1 MKNVIFIFVL
11 TILLNA
17 RQYEYNYCSD
27 KIFTIYY
34 IPLGVNTFIPV
45 TREDILKNKPF
56 KIPSCKIFKLFN
68 KIENTKG
75 LSINKNSAFNIRIL
89 IKDNR
94 DNEIILTQQKEVLSI
109 RKEKIYKVDK
119 KLINDVLDE
128 VSKVGDVLYS
138 EEEKFYKIKKAQKE
152 MIDVIINGKYFE
164 VIKNNII
171 SPAFFKDGK
180 IVILEYNKTK

>member
-1 MKNVIFIFVL
+1 MKNIIFIFVL

-34 IPLGVNTFIPV
+34 IPLGVNTFVPI
-45 TREDILKNKPF
+45 RKEDILKEKPF
-56 KIPSCKIFKLFN
+56 NIPSCKIFKLYNELNN
-68 KIENTKG
+68 KKG
-75 LSINKNSAFNIRIL
+75 LNISKNRGFNIRVL
-89 IKDNR
+89 IKDKKG
-94 DNEIILTQQKEVLSI
+94 NEIILTQQKEVLSI
-109 RKEKIYKVDK
+109 EKEKIYKVDK

-138 EEEKFYKIKKAQKE
+138 EKEKFYKIKKAQKE